1 MGVGCWDFWH
11 EKNMGKDTSKNGL
24 FPLRIRQQ
32 KGVCLL
38 KALGF
43 FVVFVKESLM
53 THPEDL

>member
-11 EKNMGKDTSKNGL
+11 EKTWSFLVRM
-24 FPLRIRQQ
+24 RQQ
-32 KGVCLL
+32 KGVWLL

>member
-1 MGVGCWDFWH
+1 MGVGGVAIFGM
-11 EKNMGKDTSKNGL
+11 KKQGL
-24 FPLRIRQQ
+24 FPVRMRQQ
-32 KGVCLL
+32 KGVWLL